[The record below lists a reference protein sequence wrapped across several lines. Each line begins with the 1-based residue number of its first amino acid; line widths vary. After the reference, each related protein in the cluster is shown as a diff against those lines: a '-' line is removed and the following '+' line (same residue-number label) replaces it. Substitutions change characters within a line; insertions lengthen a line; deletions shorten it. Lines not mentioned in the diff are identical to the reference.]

1 MVSSPMVGITVP
13 LVLKYLGASAEV
25 GKLAVRKA
33 WLEGRRARREP
44 LSRAEI
50 RRLIFA
56 VRQAQG
62 VKALRQTRAFLEKP
76 TTFARADG
84 SGPKPD
90 PHSQAPHKNR

>member
-1 MVSSPMVGITVP
+1 MTGITVP
-13 LVLKYLGASAEV
+13 LVLRYLGASVDV

-33 WLEGRRARREP
+33 CLESRRARLEP

-62 VKALRQTRAFLEKP
+62 VKVLQKTRAFLEKP
-76 TTFARADG
+76 TSAARSVESAPVDALPHR
-84 SGPKPD
+84 GP
-90 PHSQAPHKNR
+90 HRNR